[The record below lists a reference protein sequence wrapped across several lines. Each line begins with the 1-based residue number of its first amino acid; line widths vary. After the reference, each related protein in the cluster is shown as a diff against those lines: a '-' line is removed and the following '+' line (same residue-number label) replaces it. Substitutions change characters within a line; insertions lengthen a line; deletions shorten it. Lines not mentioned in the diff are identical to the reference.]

1 LRRSYWAWRESL
13 LPSSFSI
20 SRIWR
25 HSAKLQWLIA
35 GYIVLQIQEDRNGSR
50 VLERNFYGSLLTI
63 DSDRDDPKDNVR
75 KLFHGSVKHG
85 EQFLAPERRR
95 EATAYYGASAGVGLA
110 IASKSHTGARVG
122 VIGLGAGTLAVYGRK
137 GDHYTIY
144 EIDPAVVDLARR
156 EFSFL
161 TDCQASLDIVL
172 GDARLQLEREPAQQ
186 FDVLA
191 VDAFSGDSIPVH
203 LITAQ
208 AMDVYMRHLKP
219 DGILAFHL
227 TNRFLSLPP
236 VVYNIAKA
244 KNLAV
249 ALIHDENDNPALR
262 NTDWVLVSRDSAALQ
277 GDAIRNATS
286 AIKPIPGL
294 GVWTDDFNNL
304 FSVLK

>member
-1 LRRSYWAWRESL
+1 
-13 LPSSFSI
+13 
-20 SRIWR
+20 
-25 HSAKLQWLIA
+25 
-35 GYIVLQIQEDRNGSR
+35 
-50 VLERNFYGSLLTI
+50 
-63 DSDRDDPKDNVR
+63 
-75 KLFHGSVKHG
+75 
-85 EQFLAPERRR
+85 
-95 EATAYYGASAGVGLA
+95 
-110 IASKSHTGARVG
+110 
-122 VIGLGAGTLAVYGRK
+122 
-137 GDHYTIY
+137 
-144 EIDPAVVDLARR
+144 
-156 EFSFL
+156 
-161 TDCQASLDIVL
+161 
-172 GDARLQLEREPAQQ
+172 
-186 FDVLA
+186 
-191 VDAFSGDSIPVH
+191 
-203 LITAQ
+203 
-208 AMDVYMRHLKP
+208 MDVYMRHLKP